1 MNIKKIFLL
10 LIAFAAVCSCNKT
23 VEDDT
28 LVKGAAKISVDGILS
43 SSASVTVDSR
53 QPEVVSC
60 IISTPQKYEGAQ
72 PYLDMD
78 AVAKYN
84 FIKENGTVH
93 ALDPVQFRNLTPDS
107 DYYVGAM
114 GVDEAGNVITAPV
127 FTTFHTGKISIVLS
141 AKYENA
147 TADLKYNFS
156 GVLTPGESTAKFSY
170 VFSDKYVDYTK
181 DQLRALILA
190 DGEDVKHAEAK
201 EEITFTSSDPMVILA
216 AIPFDMDGNDGGVA
230 SMIVGGDITLVTV
243 DLNGTTLLTP
253 RADNDKIHEGY
264 VTVPAGEQEF
274 TITVSGVQYGAMPYS
289 GSAGVGTFT
298 NKEFIAY
305 PAVGLDAAQTGTRPL
320 TYTVSK
326 SVGRMSTIEEGG
338 KKFWTNVPAATEMY
352 VKVDMSNEDGIIRYY
367 FREKEA
373 ANVVFHES
381 FDLFAYSGDY
391 MKPANGCAVEATPDN
406 VDGTEA
412 GTMQAWN
419 MTNAQGANKNEVGY
433 QKSWYDWP
441 TKANGKYLA
450 NEAYIRN
457 RDMTDW
463 TILNCGE
470 KVGALQLS
478 VSGTNTFGV
487 VTSPK
492 LTALA
497 GPADVVLE
505 IDMARFSSSSTNR
518 IAIRL
523 IGGGN
528 FTAGEVKVD
537 GQDKVDLTGDVAGNV
552 EYMVGKDADICPPSK
567 SNGAVDKP
575 VSHFRFNITGA
586 TADTQIV
593 IDTTPDANDKRD
605 NASKSRCYLFDLKVT
620 K

>member
-1 MNIKKIFLL
+1 MNFKKIFLF
-10 LIAFAAVCSCNKT
+10 LIALATICSCNE
-23 VEDDT
+23 VMENDT
-28 LVKGAAKISVDGILS
+28 LVKGAAKISVEGILS

-53 QPEVVSC
+53 QSEVVSC
-60 IISTPQKYEGAQ
+60 LISLPQTYEGAQ

-78 AVAKYN
+78 AVQKYN
-84 FIKENGTVH
+84 FIKETGSAHPLET
-93 ALDPVQFRNLTPDS
+93 VQFRNLTPDS

-127 FTTFHTGKISIVLS
+127 FTTFHTSKISIALS

-156 GVLTPGESTAKFSY
+156 GVLTPDASTARFSY
-170 VFSDKYVDYTK
+170 VFSDKYTDYTK
-181 DQLRALILA
+181 DQLRELILA
-190 DGEDVKHAEAK
+190 GGADVKNAEAMT
-201 EEITFTSSDPMVILA
+201 EVALTSSTPMVILA
-216 AIPFDMDGNDGGVA
+216 AIPFDMDGNEGSLA

-253 RADNDKIHEGY
+253 RTDNDMIHEGY

-274 TITVSGVQYGAMPYS
+274 TITVSGVQYGALPYS
-289 GSAGVGTFT
+289 GVAGVGTFT
-298 NKEFIAY
+298 NREFIAY
-305 PAVGLDAAQTGTRPL
+305 PAVGLNAAQDGTRPL

-326 SVGRMSTIEEGG
+326 SIGRMSTLDEGG
-338 KKFWTNVPAATEMY
+338 RKFWTNVPAATEMY
-352 VKVDMSNEDGIIRYY
+352 VKVDLSNEDGIIRYY
-367 FREKEA
+367 FKEKEA
-373 ANVVFHES
+373 ENVVFHES

-391 MKPANGCAVEATPDN
+391 MKPANGCDVKLTPDI

-412 GTMQAWN
+412 GEMQVWN

-433 QKSWYDWP
+433 GKSWYDWP
-441 TKANGKYLA
+441 VKANGKYLA

-457 RDMTDW
+457 RDMADW

-492 LTALA
+492 LTSLT
-497 GPADVVLE
+497 GPTDVVLE
-505 IDMARFSSSSTNR
+505 IDMARFSTSSTNR
-518 IAIRL
+518 VAIRL
-523 IGGGN
+523 IGGGS
-528 FTAGEVKVD
+528 FTAGEVTVD
-537 GQDKVDLTGDVAGNV
+537 GQDKVDLTGDVAGNA

-575 VSHFRFNITGA
+575 VSHFRFNVTGA
-586 TADTQIV
+586 TPATQIV
-593 IDTTPDANDKRD
+593 IDSTPDRNEKGD